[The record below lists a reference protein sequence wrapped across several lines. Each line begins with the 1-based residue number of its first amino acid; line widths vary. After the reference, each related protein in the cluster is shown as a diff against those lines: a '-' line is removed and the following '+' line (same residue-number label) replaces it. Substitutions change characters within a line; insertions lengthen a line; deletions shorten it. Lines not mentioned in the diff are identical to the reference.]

1 MISGESRIGRVLL
14 AASRSYDPKLLAQPL
29 IKRFNQIITGVDT
42 PEARLDFLHSAGWY
56 YEFNKMIY
64 HATKH
69 YDLKHQSS
77 AVAAVAAVSPGASPE
92 TNIKVIRAILENKYN
107 GTPLPALQAYP
118 ANIKTAYKI
127 LENGDVRLLNGQ
139 KVRDFYYSIISE
151 GETDRCPIDRWAAR
165 EFPPYNKKIKVGN
178 KKVWKEVDLNVTSYK
193 KYQAKFQK
201 AADDLGLYA
210 AELQAILWVARRN
223 DGNGE

>member
-1 MISGESRIGRVLL
+1 MISGDSRISRLLL
-14 AASRSYDPKLLAQPL
+14 AASRSYDSKLLAQPL
-29 IKRFNQIITGVDT
+29 IKRFNQIVMNTDT
-42 PEARLDFLHSAGWY
+42 PEARMELLHSAGWY
-56 YEFNKMIY
+56 HEFNQMIY
-64 HATKH
+64 QSTKH
-69 YDLKHQSS
+69 YELKHQST

-92 TNIKVIRAILENKYN
+92 TNIKVIKAILDNKYN

-118 ANIKTAYKI
+118 ANVKTAYKI
-127 LENGDVRLLNGQ
+127 LENGDVRLLTGQ

-165 EFPPYNKKIKVGN
+165 EFPPYNKKIKVGK
-178 KKVWKEVDLNVTSYK
+178 KKVWKEVDLNVTQYK

-223 DGNGE
+223 DGD

>member
-1 MISGESRIGRVLL
+1 MISGESRISRVLL
-14 AASRSYDPKLLAQPL
+14 AASRSYDQKLQAQPL
-29 IKRFNQIITGVDT
+29 IKRLNQIITSVNSA
-42 PEARLDFLHSAGWY
+42 ESRMEFLHSSGWY
-56 YEFNKMIY
+56 SQFNQEIY
-64 HATKH
+64 LATKEFE
-69 YDLKHQSS
+69 LKHQGT
-77 AVAAVAAVSPGASPE
+77 AVAAVAAVSPGAKPE
-92 TNIKVIRAILENKYN
+92 TNINVVVALLKNKYY

-118 ANIKTAYKI
+118 ANIKIANKI

-139 KVRDFYYSIISE
+139 KVRDFYHSIISE

-165 EFPPYNKKIKVGN
+165 EFPPYNKKITINK

-223 DGNGE
+223 DGD